1 VRRHVSEELTYFVGR
16 GRKLGTLRSSDQ
28 DPRKWLADAS
38 AAWFTDLDG
47 SQPDA
52 WRYLVEAE
60 NDNSAD
66 VADQR

>member
-1 VRRHVSEELTYFVGR
+1 
-16 GRKLGTLRSSDQ
+16 LGTLRSSDQ

-52 WRYLVEAE
+52 WRYLVESE
-60 NDNSAD
+60 TDNGAD
-66 VADQR
+66 VADHR